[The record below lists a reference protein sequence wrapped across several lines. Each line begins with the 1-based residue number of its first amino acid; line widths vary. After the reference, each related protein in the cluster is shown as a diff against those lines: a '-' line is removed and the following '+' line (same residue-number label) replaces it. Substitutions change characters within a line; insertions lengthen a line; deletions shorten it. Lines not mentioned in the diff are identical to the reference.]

1 MKSSSK
7 SSPKINSQF
16 TCTICGDG
24 YNQKSRLARH
34 MATSHP
40 PSAPSAADV
49 EKVLEGILYPKTKQE
64 LVQYA
69 YASQEVSKKN
79 KAPFEL
85 IKSLPERTYRDSAE
99 VAIALGE
106 LKSAKRVR
114 SAKEVATSE
123 KPSNK
128 GWRAAVTSKLI
139 SAAGIANVLAGIKF
153 PRSKDDLVEYAGYH
167 LDNRAEVEY
176 TNEVLNILDK
186 LPTKEYSNMADVEH
200 EIGRLK

>member
-24 YNQKSRLARH
+24 YNQKSRLDRH

-49 EKVLEGILYPKTKQE
+49 EKVLAGIHYPKTKE
-64 LVQYA
+64 DLVQYTSQHISK
-69 YASQEVSKKN
+69 ASKSLL
-79 KAPFEL
+79 EL

-106 LKSAKRVR
+106 LKSARRVR

-123 KPSNK
+123 KPSK
-128 GWRAAVTSKLI
+128 RGGRAAVTSKLI
-139 SAAGIANVLAGIKF
+139 SAAGIANVLVGIKF
-153 PRSKDDLVEYAGYH
+153 PRTKDDLVEYAGYH
-167 LDNRAEVEY
+167 LDYRAEVEY
-176 TNEVLNILDK
+176 TKEVLSFLKK
-186 LPTKEYSNMADVEH
+186 LPTKEYSNMAEVEH

>member
-1 MKSSSK
+1 
-7 SSPKINSQF
+7 
-16 TCTICGDG
+16 
-24 YNQKSRLARH
+24 

-49 EKVLEGILYPKTKQE
+49 EKVLAGIHYPKIKRD

-69 YASQEVSKKN
+69 SQNVSKTSN
-79 KAPFEL
+79 LFEL

-128 GWRAAVTSKLI
+128 GGRAAITSPLI
-139 SAAGIANVLAGIKF
+139 SAASIANVLAGITF
-153 PRSKDDLVEYAGYH
+153 PRSRDDLLEYAENHSTNGE
-167 LDNRAEVEY
+167 EVEY

-186 LPTKEYSNMADVEH
+186 LPTKEYSNMAEVEH

>member
-24 YNQKSRLARH
+24 YNQKSRLDRH

-40 PSAPSAADV
+40 PSAPSAANV
-49 EKVLEGILYPKTKQE
+49 EKVLAGIRYPKTKRD
-64 LVQYA
+64 LVL
-69 YASQEVSKKN
+69 YASQHISKASKSLI
-79 KAPFEL
+79 EL
-85 IKSLPERTYRDSAE
+85 IKSLPERSYRDSAE

-114 SAKEVATSE
+114 SAKEVAISE

-128 GWRAAVTSKLI
+128 GGRAAVTSPLI

-153 PRSKDDLVEYAGYH
+153 PRTKDDLVEYAGYH
-167 LDNRAEVEY
+167 LDNRVEVEY
-176 TNEVLNILDK
+176 TNEVLSFLNK
-186 LPTKEYSNMADVEH
+186 LPTKEYSNMAEVEH

>member
-24 YNQKSRLARH
+24 YNQKSRLDRH

-49 EKVLEGILYPKTKQE
+49 EKVLAGIRYPKTKRD
-64 LVQYA
+64 LVQYTSQHISK
-69 YASQEVSKKN
+69 ASKSLLG
-79 KAPFEL
+79 L

-106 LKSAKRVR
+106 LKSARRVR

-123 KPSNK
+123 KPSK
-128 GWRAAVTSKLI
+128 RGGRAAVTSPLI
-139 SAAGIANVLAGIKF
+139 SAVGIANVLVGIKF
-153 PRSKDDLVEYAGYH
+153 PRTKDDLVEYAGYH
-167 LDNRAEVEY
+167 LDNREGVEY

-186 LPTKEYSNMADVEH
+186 LPTKEYLYSR
-200 EIGRLK
+200 GRT

>member
-24 YNQKSRLARH
+24 YNQKSRLDRH

-49 EKVLEGILYPKTKQE
+49 EKVLAGIRYPKTKRD
-64 LVQYA
+64 LVL
-69 YASQEVSKKN
+69 YASQHISKASKSLI
-79 KAPFEL
+79 EL
-85 IKSLPERTYRDSAE
+85 IKSLPERSYRDSAE

-114 SAKEVATSE
+114 SAKEVAISE

-128 GWRAAVTSKLI
+128 GGRAAVTSPLI

-153 PRSKDDLVEYAGYH
+153 PRTKDDLVEYAGYH
-167 LDNRAEVEY
+167 LDNRVEVEY
-176 TNEVLNILDK
+176 TNEVLSFLNK
-186 LPTKEYSNMADVEH
+186 LPTKEYSNMAEVEH

>member
-24 YNQKSRLARH
+24 YNQKSRLDRH

-49 EKVLEGILYPKTKQE
+49 EKVLAGIRYPKTKRD

-69 YASQEVSKKN
+69 SRHVSKASKSLL
-79 KAPFEL
+79 EL

-106 LKSAKRVR
+106 LKSAKSVR

-123 KPSNK
+123 KPSNR
-128 GWRAAVTSKLI
+128 GGRVAVTSPLI
-139 SAAGIANVLAGIKF
+139 SAADIANVLVGIKF
-153 PRSKDDLVEYAGYH
+153 PRLKYDLVKYAVYH

-176 TNEVLNILDK
+176 TNEVLSFLNK
-186 LPTKEYSNMADVEH
+186 LPTKEYSNMAEVEH

>member
-1 MKSSSK
+1 MKSPSNL
-7 SSPKINSQF
+7 NSQF

-24 YNQKSRLARH
+24 YDQKSKLDRH

-49 EKVLEGILYPKTKQE
+49 EKVLAGIHYPKIKRD

-69 YASQEVSKKN
+69 SHNVSKTSN
-79 KAPFEL
+79 LFEL

-128 GWRAAVTSKLI
+128 GGRAAITSPLI
-139 SAAGIANVLAGIKF
+139 SAAGIANVLAGITF
-153 PRSKDDLVEYAGYH
+153 PRSKDDLLEYAGNH
-167 LDNRAEVEY
+167 STNGEEVEY

-186 LPTKEYSNMADVEH
+186 LPTKEYSNMAEVEH